1 MGIREHLAK
10 SDNQDGHWI
19 TINGRHIFVRN
30 SSHRKY
36 KTEYNRGNNPTQGGA
51 RHEVPEE
58 NRERGHDI
66 HRPER
71 THQRRETDVGG
82 GRQKSRAAALRGNEG
97 SRNVRREIR
106 GSLGSLRLGNIT
118 APVRRTIRTQSY
130 PVHEVEGYAGAAAFR
145 EALVAA
151 KRTQPYGAAVDV
163 HAINDY
169 RKCRLFVTPRGEA
182 GIAVEPDGNI
192 ISVFKN
198 RALVDPSKDTASRD
212 MLLVAIRHG
221 GNHLDCFGT
230 DEFLPRLYSKVGF
243 EPVAKVRFDREFAPP
258 GWNYAR
264 DGEPDIVFMRHNG
277 DSIKTILETRE
288 SGGYPPPDLSRVPYV
303 ADYDEGARRAK
314 LNKSQ
319 NPRRGHGPSAFFL
332 SFMDPGRGGRSM
344 PSNVVKTPADERHWA
359 EAKRQ
364 AAREGHADD
373 WAYIQG
379 IFQRIEAH
387 SGSHAP
393 VKKSFRTDDLHPH
406 GGVPTDRV
414 YAYLRENYP
423 PAVLTWVKRAEW
435 HFQPKVR
442 LSDIQ
447 MDRRPGGRNP
457 AKVTAIAEAVKKREP
472 MEPVILVDT
481 GDGKF
486 RIADGYHRTLAHKHA
501 GEHTIRAIVGIGVG
515 EHGPWDRA
523 MHDAKL
529 NKARSSDARIEAL
542 AEAIHNMWM
551 GWAVHAAESV
561 DAQTKK
567 RWASMFQPYDNL
579 PESEKAKDRVEAIGV
594 LDAVKSRGSRRA
606 LPDLRKAFVVDIPEH
621 DMEKVADAFRAYG
634 LRPYFDGHRYDIL
647 HVPMK
652 GTGVDIHRD
661 MPHVY
666 QMTIRGEYA
675 DAMDTALG
683 ILFNEF
689 KVVPRGVDFGPDQ
702 KPLYE
707 DARKSHA
714 VLGLMGLRKA
724 TDQSAGQH
732 WVTIKKDGPLHGR
745 HLLLDDDGRIRGGAV
760 PKFFHGKPISE
771 IHGKHLR
778 RHWKEH
784 AAMIHATETH
794 LRKLEREIGPL
805 AKEYARMQR
814 ESQGPSLQQRIRHV
828 TGGHLIS
835 SHPRHVGDLTG
846 EFRETIPSHLK
857 RKMGGVPID
866 QVAESLDMSVS
877 DLLEGL
883 RTPQAAQRTLR
894 EFTEL
899 ARQDVLR
906 GDEYRMMRQYLDA
919 LKEEAGAYRGPAPHR
934 RKTVAKSHTDVGR
947 HPNGRFVPKD
957 HPDAWQGD
965 VHRWRKQMG
974 RAGLIGPKPEIEK
987 AHEEDRDPDGL
998 DTAGQTT
1005 PASPPRPFP
1014 FDVPNRT
1021 TAPTSMS
1028 ASRAKH
1034 TDQRANGDRD
1044 LMPAERMQIRERFG
1058 DHPGCSFARDAQGIY
1073 AYTQRA
1079 RSKSYPHVL
1088 AMPKDQVRFVASTG

>member
-1 MGIREHLAK
+1 
-10 SDNQDGHWI
+10 
-19 TINGRHIFVRN
+19 
-30 SSHRKY
+30 
-36 KTEYNRGNNPTQGGA
+36 
-51 RHEVPEE
+51 
-58 NRERGHDI
+58 
-66 HRPER
+66 
-71 THQRRETDVGG
+71 
-82 GRQKSRAAALRGNEG
+82 
-97 SRNVRREIR
+97 
-106 GSLGSLRLGNIT
+106 
-118 APVRRTIRTQSY
+118 
-130 PVHEVEGYAGAAAFR
+130 
-145 EALVAA
+145 
-151 KRTQPYGAAVDV
+151 
-163 HAINDY
+163 
-169 RKCRLFVTPRGEA
+169 
-182 GIAVEPDGNI
+182 
-192 ISVFKN
+192 
-198 RALVDPSKDTASRD
+198 
-212 MLLVAIRHG
+212 
-221 GNHLDCFGT
+221 
-230 DEFLPRLYSKVGF
+230 
-243 EPVAKVRFDREFAPP
+243 
-258 GWNYAR
+258 
-264 DGEPDIVFMRHNG
+264 
-277 DSIKTILETRE
+277 
-288 SGGYPPPDLSRVPYV
+288 
-303 ADYDEGARRAK
+303 
-314 LNKSQ
+314 
-319 NPRRGHGPSAFFL
+319 
-332 SFMDPGRGGRSM
+332 M

-606 LPDLRKAFVVDIPEH
+606 LPDLRKAFVVDLPEH
-621 DMEKVADAFRAYG
+621 DMKKVAQAFRAYG
-634 LRPYFDGHRYDIL
+634 LHPYFDGHRYDIL

-760 PKFFHGKPISE
+760 PKFFYGKALADLHP
-771 IHGKHLR
+771 KHLR
-778 RHWKEH
+778 WHWNAHQKAVRDAE
-784 AAMIHATETH
+784 AH
-794 LRKLEREIGPL
+794 LHKLERQVPAL
-805 AKEYARMQR
+805 AREYARLHR
-814 ESQGPSLQQRIRHV
+814 ESEGPSLHHRIHQV
-828 TGGHLIS
+828 TGGRMIS
-835 SHPRHVGDLTG
+835 SHPDHIGDLAG
-846 EFRETIPSHLK
+846 EFRETIPAHLK
-857 RKMGGVPID
+857 RKRGGIPID
-866 QVAESLDMSVS
+866 QVADYLDTDVQG
-877 DLLEGL
+877 LLQQL
-883 RTPQAAQRTLR
+883 RNHRAPNHRAAKD
-894 EFTEL
+894 FADL
-899 ARQDVLR
+899 ARHDVLHS
-906 GDEYRMMRQYLDA
+906 DDYRILRDYLDA
-919 LKEEAGAYRGPAPHR
+919 LKAEAGAYQGPAHKQRAMAKSARPVLGKSQLSEKLQQRYTHMEALAG
-934 RKTVAKSHTDVGR
+934 RKLEDDVRKSHTDVGR
-947 HPNGRFVPKD
+947 HVNGRFVPKD

-974 RAGLIGPKPEIEK
+974 QAGYLRPRDRQ
-987 AHEEDRDPDGL
+987 AHTEPDGL
-998 DTAGQTT
+998 DTDGQET
-1005 PASPPRPFP
+1005 PASPPRPWP
-1014 FDVPNRT
+1014 YDVPNSVDGP
-1021 TAPTSMS
+1021 ASMA
-1028 ASRAKH
+1028 ASRQGK
-1034 TDQRANGDRD
+1034 RSPGDTS
-1044 LMPAERMQIRERFG
+1044 LTSAERTQIRQRFG
-1058 DHPGCSFARDAQGIY
+1058 DPSCSFARDGKGIY
-1073 AYTQRA
+1073 AYTHRA
-1079 RSKSYPHVL
+1079 RSPSYPHVL
-1088 AMPKDQVRFVASTG
+1088 AIPKQVVQRIMSTD